1 MEWPEFDN
9 KGDLPVG
16 IHRATLAEMLQ
27 HFGTGTL
34 RRTLI
39 GQRLDRIYRLASST
53 GQLARFVVF
62 GSFVTAKPEPAD
74 VDVFIIMEDSFE
86 LDWVVG
92 EAAVVFDHEAAQN
105 FEGASVFGFVGWP
118 PLAASELRWST
129 GKSNA
134 TKPGAE

>member
-39 GQRLDRIYRLASST
+39 GQRLDSHFT
-53 GQLARFVVF
+53 
-62 GSFVTAKPEPAD
+62 
-74 VDVFIIMEDSFE
+74 
-86 LDWVVG
+86 
-92 EAAVVFDHEAAQN
+92 
-105 FEGASVFGFVGWP
+105 GWP
-118 PLAASELRWST
+118 PVRDSWQDLWCSARLSLRNRSRT
-129 GKSNA
+129 M
-134 TKPGAE
+134 